1 MPEAPASILQ
11 TYLHVRDSGR
21 AAKIAVTDSFWQELG
36 GGLHPELDEGR
47 LLSAF
52 SFAEAWS
59 SWERHPA
66 GDELVMLLS
75 GQATLLLEEAAGER
89 SVELRNAGD
98 FLLVP
103 ANVWHTARTS
113 VATTMLFLTPGAGTE
128 HRAVS
133 E

>member
-1 MPEAPASILQ
+1 MTTATSILD
-11 TYLHVRDSGR
+11 TYLHVRNDGS
-21 AAKIAVTDSFWQELG
+21 AVQIPVAESFWQELA
-36 GGLHPELDEGR
+36 GGLHPELDAGR

-52 SFAEAWS
+52 SFAEPWS

-75 GQATLLLEEAAGER
+75 GQASMLLEEAGGER
-89 SVELRNAGD
+89 VVELRNPGD
-98 FLLVP
+98 FVLVP

-133 E
+133 P